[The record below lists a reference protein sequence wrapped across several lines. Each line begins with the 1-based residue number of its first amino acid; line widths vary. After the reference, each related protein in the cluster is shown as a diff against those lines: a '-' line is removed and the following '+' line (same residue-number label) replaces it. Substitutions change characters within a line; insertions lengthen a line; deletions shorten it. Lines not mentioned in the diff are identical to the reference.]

1 MAFLGPYWYGP
12 ASGQN
17 WSTVKTIL
25 SNSASAKSQALD
37 RSHARSAGSPLHRS
51 PTTCRGRPF
60 WKAETALGPGPRV
73 PAYQQ
78 CTTLLVL
85 GQSQKSSTSEPETQ
99 GDLLHYTV
107 AFLKKTKLNMYRKT
121 SFFPLEKDEKGLQR
135 EPNVATKRRTISV
148 QTVSL
153 PFHPF
158 PSLLE
163 PDFPTNHARW
173 AFPLYQFA
181 FYLRQ
186 SRRLISSS

>member
-121 SFFPLEKDEKGLQR
+121 SFFPSEKGRESTAERAQCCDEKTY
-135 EPNVATKRRTISV
+135 NFSADSISAFSPFSV
-148 QTVSL
+148 TFGAWFPHKSRPLSFSIVPIPICLL
-153 PFHPF
+153 P
-158 PSLLE
+158 
-163 PDFPTNHARW
+163 
-173 AFPLYQFA
+173 
-181 FYLRQ
+181 Q
-186 SRRLISSS
+186 SV